1 MFPSHAVLTL
11 GRGWPVWPEEGVM
24 GCNQDSAPVQPPKL
38 PTVGESQS
46 QQDQQFEE
54 RLRIA
59 EHIVGVL
66 REAGYSCG
74 DGPAPAL
81 KPLN

>member
-1 MFPSHAVLTL
+1 VGGNKKAVTALPRTS
-11 GRGWPVWPEEGVM
+11 R
-24 GCNQDSAPVQPPKL
+24 VQRKYP
-38 PTVGESQS
+38 S

-59 EHIVGVL
+59 EHIVRVL
-66 REAGYSCG
+66 REAGYSSELG
-74 DGPAPAL
+74 EDGPARAL

>member
-1 MFPSHAVLTL
+1 M
-11 GRGWPVWPEEGVM
+11 GR
-24 GCNQDSAPVQPPKL
+24 NQDSAAVQPPKS
-38 PTVGESQS
+38 PTVGVLQS

-59 EHIVGVL
+59 EHIVRAL
-66 REAGYSCG
+66 REAGYCELG
-74 DGPAPAL
+74 DGPARAL

>member
-1 MFPSHAVLTL
+1 MIPSHAVLTL

-24 GCNQDSAPVQPPKL
+24 GRNRDTAPVQRPKL

-59 EHIVGVL
+59 ERIVRAL
-66 REAGYSCG
+66 REAGYSCDLG
-74 DGPAPAL
+74 EDDHAL
-81 KPLN
+81 P